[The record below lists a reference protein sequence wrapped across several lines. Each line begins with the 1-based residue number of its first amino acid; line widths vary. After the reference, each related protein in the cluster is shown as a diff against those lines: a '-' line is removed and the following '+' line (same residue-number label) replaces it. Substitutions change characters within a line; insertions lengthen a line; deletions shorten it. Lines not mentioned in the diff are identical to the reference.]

1 MTMTEIV
8 ALASLAVAILS
19 LIAVIARNRQGD
31 TREDAAEKAYTRAKL
46 DSISNGVDEC
56 RVEYRTMR
64 QRVDTMS
71 TELAS
76 CKSSCA
82 SAHHRIDTIEGRLNH
97 TTHAE

>member
-1 MTMTEIV
+1 MTTTEIV

-19 LIAVIARNRQGD
+19 LLVVVSRNRQGD
-31 TREDAAEKAYTRAKL
+31 TRADAEEKAYTRAKL
-46 DSISNGVDEC
+46 DSISNGVDES
-56 RVEYRTMR
+56 RVEYRTIR

-71 TELAS
+71 TDLAS

-97 TTHAE
+97 TTHSE